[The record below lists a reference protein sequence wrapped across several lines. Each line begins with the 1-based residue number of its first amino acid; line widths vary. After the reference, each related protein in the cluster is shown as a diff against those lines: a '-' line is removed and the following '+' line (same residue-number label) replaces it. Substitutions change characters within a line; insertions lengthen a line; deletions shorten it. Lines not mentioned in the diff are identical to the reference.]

1 MATLTKLN
9 TFSVSNNNLK
19 NEINNKLPFELE
31 EKNKEFN
38 KLKIQIK
45 TLIDLYNE
53 KLNEYNDINKT
64 LKQFEIDIE
73 EKRLIIDNLKT
84 QQKIIF
90 KQITSKFFESF
101 IEILEKVKK
110 EIYKVFLVFIDYNE
124 ENEIQLKFLLNNK
137 DNLSTLLFNSFE
149 YFKLIYDTS
158 KNE

>member
-158 KNE
+158 KN

>member
-149 YFKLIYDTS
+149 YFKLI
-158 KNE
+158 